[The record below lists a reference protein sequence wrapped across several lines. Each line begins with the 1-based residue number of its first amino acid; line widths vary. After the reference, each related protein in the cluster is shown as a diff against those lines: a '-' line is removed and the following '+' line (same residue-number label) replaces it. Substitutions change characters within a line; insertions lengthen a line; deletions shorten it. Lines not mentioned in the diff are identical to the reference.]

1 MSEAAVGGV
10 GVWWSELRYGDTA
23 VIASK
28 AADVE
33 SLGYSAMWIPDI
45 GGKQSVMS
53 AVDVLLG
60 ATERVTVATGILN
73 VWMQTPVE
81 VCAWWTG
88 LPGDQRDRV
97 LLGIGVSHG
106 PFIGEKWERPLA
118 VMGEYL
124 DGLDA
129 GSVPQERRCL
139 AALGP
144 KMLELARDRSAG
156 AHPYLVTPEHT
167 AEARSILGDAGL
179 FVEQG
184 VILDTDADRARST
197 ARQGLEHYFG
207 LPNYVNTWKR
217 LGFTD
222 DDVATRSDRLIDALV
237 AWGDVDAVK
246 ERIEAH
252 RAAGAD
258 HVCIQVIAPLGQ
270 PVDPADWRTL
280 APE

>member
-1 MSEAAVGGV
+1 MSAAIGGV
-10 GVWWSELRYGDTA
+10 GVWCSELRYGDTE
-23 VIASK
+23 VIAKK
-28 AADVE
+28 AAEIE
-33 SLGYSAMWIPDI
+33 SFGYSALWIPDV

-60 ATERVTVATGILN
+60 ATARVTIATGILN
-73 VWMQTPVE
+73 VWMQTPAE
-81 VCAWWTG
+81 VGHWWSG
-88 LPGDQRDRV
+88 LSDDATDRV

-106 PFIGEKWERPLA
+106 PFIGEKWKRPLA
-118 VMGEYL
+118 VMEDYF

-129 GSVPQERRCL
+129 AGVPAARRCL

-167 AEARSILGDAGL
+167 AEARAILGDAGL

-184 VILDTDADRARST
+184 VIRDTDADRARST

-207 LPNYVNTWKR
+207 LPNYVNNWKR

-237 AWGDVDAVK
+237 AWGDVDAVQ
-246 ERIEAH
+246 ERVAAH
-252 RAAGAD
+252 HAAGAD
-258 HVCIQVIAPLGQ
+258 HVCIQVIAPRGQ
-270 PVDPADWRTL
+270 PVDPADWRAL